1 MSSIP
6 SLDPAPDL
14 AGINPNV
21 AHEVV
26 ARHSLVLAYYL
37 MNHAGIPASEW
48 STHAFTTEIRDI
60 CECVEDVEFVM
71 DLTVWN
77 KGFYPSFV
85 RFDADGL
92 PTRGQDASCDGCAYF
107 HPLHSQPNCGSKR
120 LCGEDEEQREK
131 DQGEEERNQA
141 SATRKHKD
149 KNDDS
154 RTMIQAKGVGDN
166 KNMGNDERN
175 NQGDVDKQDKESSAV
190 QQAPTPQEMQDA
202 LFALFPLAV
211 KKPGYKLV
219 INQTPRHAL
228 ERYAKEHFWMAFGN
242 PDSM

>member
-6 SLDPAPDL
+6 SSESAPEL

-21 AHEVV
+21 AHQGV
-26 ARHSLVLAYYL
+26 ARHSLVVAHYL

-60 CECVEDVEFVM
+60 CNSVEDVEFVM
-71 DLTVWN
+71 DLIVWN

-92 PTRGQDASCDGCAYF
+92 PTRGQDESCDGCAYF
-107 HPLHSQPNCGSKR
+107 HPLHSEPDCGGKR
-120 LCGEDEEQREK
+120 LCGKDEEQR
-131 DQGEEERNQA
+131 EEERNQA
-141 SATRKHKD
+141 SATREHKN
-149 KNDDS
+149 KNDES
-154 RTMIQAKGVGDN
+154 RTIIQAKGVGDK

-175 NQGDVDKQDKESSAV
+175 NNQGDIDKQDKESSAV
-190 QQAPTPQEMQDA
+190 QQAPTSQDMQDA
-202 LFALFPLAV
+202 LIALFPLAV

-228 ERYAKEHFWMAFGN
+228 EQHAKEHFWMAFGN